1 MYRRLARAGLGICA
15 ALHAFPSV
23 PAAQTLAP
31 PALRYYAPLPP
42 AANAKVIESD
52 LCVYGGTP
60 GGLGA
65 AIQMSRLGKR
75 AALMEFGR
83 HLGGMTASGLGRTD
97 FGNKAAI
104 GGIAR
109 EFYRRLGQHYG
120 EEESFYFEPK
130 VAERTLQEM
139 VREAGVDVFLEER
152 LESVRKDGNRIVE
165 MVMESGH
172 SCRAP
177 MFVDGSYEGDLM
189 AMAKVSYHVGREG
202 NATYDETL
210 NGVHFGHPNHNFKVF
225 VDPYIVEGD
234 ARSGLLKGI
243 SPDPP
248 GRQGDGD
255 RRIQAYNF
263 RLLLTNVPDN
273 RLPFPRPAGYDPDR
287 YTLLARYI
295 KAGIWDAMNLNWPL
309 KNGKTDLN
317 NFGGFSTDNIGRNY
331 EWPEGDYPTRERIFQ
346 DHVTY
351 QQGLLWFL
359 SNDERVPEKIRQEVR
374 TWGLPRDEFPETA
387 GWPHQLY
394 IREARRMVSDLV
406 MTEHHCVRRRMEPDV
421 VGLAAYTMD
430 SHNCQRVVRGGRAMN
445 EGNVEVGGFPPYPIS
460 YRAIVPRES
469 ECANLFVPVGLSSSH
484 IAYGSIRME
493 PVFMVL
499 GQSAATA
506 AIMAIEAG
514 VPVQRVDYAKLR
526 ARLLADGQALEWHG
540 TTRKEDLE
548 QPR

>member
-1 MYRRLARAGLGICA
+1 MC
-15 ALHAFPSV
+15 S
-23 PAAQTLAP
+23 
-31 PALRYYAPLPP
+31 
-42 AANAKVIESD
+42 SD
-52 LCVYGGTP
+52 L
-60 GGLGA
+60 
-65 AIQMSRLGKR
+65 KR
-75 AALMEFGR
+75 AVLMEFGR

-104 GGIAR
+104 GGMAR
-109 EFYRRLGQHYG
+109 EFYRRLGKHYG

-139 VREAGVDVFLEER
+139 VREAGVEVFLEER
-152 LESVRKDGNRIVE
+152 LKSVRKDGNRIVE
-165 MVMESGH
+165 IVMESGNT
-172 SCRAP
+172 CRAP
-177 MFVDGSYEGDLM
+177 MFVDASYEGDLM
-189 AMAKVSYHVGREG
+189 ARAKVSYHVGREG
-202 NATYDETL
+202 NAVYDESL
-210 NGVHFGHPNHNFKVF
+210 NGVYFGHPNHNFKVF
-225 VDPYIVEGD
+225 VDPYVVEGD
-234 ARSGLLKGI
+234 AKSGLLKGI

-255 RRIQAYNF
+255 RRVQAYNF

-273 RLPFPRPAGYDPDR
+273 RLPFPKPAGYDPDR

-317 NFGGFSTDNIGRNY
+317 NFGGFSTDNIGRSY

-374 TWGLPRDEFPETA
+374 TWGLPKDEFPETG

-394 IREARRMVSDLV
+394 IREARRMVSGLV
-406 MTEHHCVRRRMEPDV
+406 MTEHHCVRRQMEPDV

-430 SHNCQRVVRGGRAMN
+430 SHNCQRVVRAGRVMN

-506 AIMAIEAG
+506 AAMAIDADI
-514 VPVQRVDYAKLR
+514 PVQRVDYAQLR

>member
-1 MYRRLARAGLGICA
+1 
-15 ALHAFPSV
+15 
-23 PAAQTLAP
+23 
-31 PALRYYAPLPP
+31 
-42 AANAKVIESD
+42 
-52 LCVYGGTP
+52 VYGATP
-60 GGLGA
+60 GGIGA
-65 AIQMSRLGKR
+65 AIQMRRLGKR
-75 AALMEFGR
+75 AALLEFGR

-109 EFYRRLGQHYG
+109 EFYRRLGKHYG
-120 EEESFYFEPK
+120 EEETFYFEPK
-130 VAERTLQEM
+130 VAERTFQEM
-139 VREAGVDVFLEER
+139 VRDAGVEVLLEQR
-152 LESVRKDGNRIVE
+152 LRSVRKEGNRILE
-165 MVMESGH
+165 IVMESGH

-177 MFVDGSYEGDLM
+177 MFVDASYEGDLM
-189 AMAKVSYHVGREG
+189 AMAKVSYHVGRES

-210 NGVHFGHPNHNFKVF
+210 NGVHFGHPSHNFKVF
-225 VDPYIVEGD
+225 VDPYVVEGD
-234 ARSGLLKGI
+234 PKSGLLKGV
-243 SPDPP
+243 SADPP
-248 GRQGDGD
+248 GQQGDGD
-255 RRIQAYNF
+255 RRVQAYNF
-263 RLLLTNVPDN
+263 RLLLTNVAEN
-273 RLPFPRPAGYDPDR
+273 RAPFPKPSGYDPDR

-331 EWPEGDYPTRERIFQ
+331 EWPDGDYATRERIFQ

-359 SNDERVPEKIRQEVR
+359 SNDERVPERVRQEVR
-374 TWGLPRDEFPETA
+374 TWGLPKDEFTETG

-394 IREARRMVSDLV
+394 IREARRMIADLV
-406 MTEHHCVRRRMEPDV
+406 MTEHHCVRRRLEPDV

-469 ECANLFVPVGLSSSH
+469 ECANLFVPVCLSSSH

-506 AIMAIEAG
+506 AAMAIDEG
-514 VPVQRVDYAKLR
+514 LPVQRVSYPKLR
-526 ARLLADGQALEWHG
+526 ARLLADGQALEWIG
-540 TTRKEDLE
+540 TVRKEDLE

>member
-1 MYRRLARAGLGICA
+1 MNRRLAGAGLVVCV
-15 ALHAFPSV
+15 LV
-23 PAAQTLAP
+23 PAAIASAQTA

-42 AANAKVIESD
+42 ASSPRVVETD
-52 LCVYGGTP
+52 LCVYGATP

-65 AIQMSRLGKR
+65 AIQMRRLGKR
-75 AALMEFGR
+75 AALFEFGR

-109 EFYRRLGQHYG
+109 EFYRRLGKHYG

-130 VAERTLQEM
+130 VAERTFQEM
-139 VREAGVDVFLEER
+139 VREAGVDVRLEER
-152 LESVRKDGNRIVE
+152 IKSVRKEGNRLVE
-165 MVMESGH
+165 MVMESGNA
-172 SCRAP
+172 CRAP

-189 AMAKVSYHVGREG
+189 ALAKVSYFVGREG
-202 NATYDETL
+202 NAKYDETL
-210 NGVHFGHPNHNFKVF
+210 NGVYFGHPNHNFKVF
-225 VDPYIVEGD
+225 VDPYVVEGD
-234 ARSGLLKGI
+234 PKSGLLKGI
-243 SPDPP
+243 SAERSGEP
-248 GRQGDGD
+248 GDGD
-255 RRIQAYNF
+255 RRVQAYNF
-263 RLLLTNVPDN
+263 RLLLTNVPEN
-273 RLPFPRPAGYDPDR
+273 RLPFPKPAGYDPDR

-295 KAGIWDAMNLNWPL
+295 KAGVWDAMNLNWPL

-317 NFGGFSTDNIGRNY
+317 NYGGFSTDNIGRNY
-331 EWPEGDYPTRERIFQ
+331 EWPDGDYATRERIFQ

-359 SNDERVPEKIRQEVR
+359 SNDERVPSAVRKEVQ
-374 TWGLPRDEFPETA
+374 TGGLPKDEFPETG

-394 IREARRMVSDLV
+394 IREARRMVGELV

-421 VGLAAYTMD
+421 IGLAAYTMD
-430 SHNCQRVVRGGRAMN
+430 SHNCQRVVRGGRVMN

-460 YRAIVPRES
+460 YRVIVPREA
-469 ECANLFVPVGLSSSH
+469 EAANLFVPVGLSSSH

-506 AIMAIEAG
+506 AVLAIEG
-514 VPVQRVDYAKLR
+514 NLPVQRVDYAKLR

-540 TTRKEDLE
+540 VTRKEDLE
-548 QPR
+548 PPR